1 MQRRQH
7 HAACTHRATYT
18 AVQHATGFQR
28 QADGAHPSHIGAGT
42 RAGPQDWGKST
53 GKTLV
58 NRLLHKKAIASERA
72 GGRHAYR
79 ALVARADYV
88 QSESQGLLDRL
99 FEGRLE
105 PLISHFAKYRDLTP
119 AELKRLK
126 RLVEDLENGK

>member
-1 MQRRQH
+1 
-7 HAACTHRATYT
+7 
-18 AVQHATGFQR
+18 VQITPAESQIMEALWTKGPLSFEEVM
-28 QADGAHPSHIGAGT
+28 DT
-42 RAGPQDWGKST
+42 VAGPQDWGKST
-53 GKTLV
+53 VKTLV